1 MIAVLSIDSRVITCL
16 CGMVKKDGTYSVMAQ
31 ATSPYAGIRKKRAIS
46 SYGFVNASADA
57 IEQAEEITGKR
68 IREVHVGVPGS
79 FCELDFSR
87 PLPQS
92 IEDAGEPAL
101 VDKALYMDD
110 ENELIHRIQMPRRQG
125 GAQRGP
131 ESVISI
137 LANREYIKEMNGA
150 LAAKHI
156 RPASFISQN
165 FAEGLFIIPQIARDH
180 VAIMLN
186 VGYYNI
192 DVCVFQ
198 GDAQVFSGT
207 LNVGGY
213 HIVTDLAQV
222 LEIDLPYAE
231 QLKRQFAF
239 GIQYDQGA
247 TDYIRMDNGKL
258 LSLDHGLVEKII
270 QARMDET
277 GGFVRH
283 AMDECGVAFTEKT
296 KVFMTGDG
304 LSDMRGAREYLGAL
318 IGWRIESPPIDMS
331 DGSTRYS
338 TTALSLFDY
347 AMNRQTKPLEQA
359 QIPKPNLLKKVF
371 SKR

>member
-16 CGMVKKDGTYSVMAQ
+16 CGMAKKDGSYSVVAQ
-31 ATSPYAGIRKKRAIS
+31 ATAPYTGIRKKRAIS
-46 SYGFVNASADA
+46 SYGFVNASSEA
-57 IEQAEEITGKR
+57 IEQAEEIAGKH
-68 IREVHVGVPGS
+68 IREIHVGVPGS
-79 FCELDFSR
+79 FCEIDVSR

-92 IEDAGEPAL
+92 LEDAGEPAL
-101 VDKALYMDD
+101 VDKALYMDN
-110 ENELIHRIQMPRRQG
+110 ENELIHRIQMPRRPG

-131 ESVISI
+131 DTVISI
-137 LANREYIKEMNGA
+137 LANRDYIKEMNAA
-150 LAAKHI
+150 LAAKNA

-165 FAEGLFIIPQIARDH
+165 FAEGLFIIPQIARDN

-207 LNVGGY
+207 LNVGGH

-222 LEIDLPYAE
+222 LEIDLKYAE

-239 GIQYDQGA
+239 GIRYDAGA
-247 TDYIRMDNGKL
+247 TDYVRMDNGKL
-258 LSLDHGLVEKII
+258 LSLDHALVEKII

-277 GGFVRH
+277 GEFIRN
-283 AMDECGVAFTEKT
+283 AMEECGVAFTEKT

-318 IGWRIESPPIDMS
+318 IGWRIEALPIDMV
-331 DGSTRYS
+331 DGTTRYS

-347 AMNRQTKPLEQA
+347 AMNRQVKPAEQA
-359 QIPKPNLLKKVF
+359 QTPKPNLFKKVF